1 MTEFGDVQ
9 LTPTE
14 GSPASCPMY
23 STVCAVGPWL
33 LEATC
38 TSVPGASKFSNP
50 IFGPVS
56 CGADGAKADAAD
68 VDIALA
74 LPEYWK
80 AAVALK

>member
-1 MTEFGDVQ
+1 
-9 LTPTE
+9 
-14 GSPASCPMY
+14 
-23 STVCAVGPWL
+23 
-33 LEATC
+33 
-38 TSVPGASKFSNP
+38 
-50 IFGPVS
+50 VS